1 MSGIP
6 ARKRSRWRAT
16 ISATFRV
23 KRVYRSDEPCSVETP
38 PPSVSTKNCSRTPD
52 AALPQRVDGRG
63 VRGFVGGDL
72 RGLFQD
78 VAEFVDALDEAVFG
92 EGIHRKFDHAAAGRG
107 QRLVGQIDLHDG
119 AGNGGE

>member
-23 KRVYRSDEPCSVETP
+23 KRVYRSYEPCSVETP

-63 VRGFVGGDL
+63 VRAFVGGDL
-72 RGLFQD
+72 GSLLQN
-78 VAEFVDALDEAVFG
+78 VAQFVHAFHQAVFG
-92 EGIHRKFDHAAAGRG
+92 EGIHREFDHAAAGRG

-119 AGNGGE
+119 AGSGGE